1 MAMIHEKLYETSD
14 FVSIDFGEYL
24 ENLTN
29 SLFTTYVSD
38 RRITLT
44 VEADIVVLEIDDAI
58 PCGLIVNEL
67 VSNSMKYAFPE
78 GRTGNLA
85 VRLDIGDYDRIAL
98 TIEDNGVGLPPDLDF
113 RDTET
118 LGLQLVNMLV
128 KQLRG
133 EIELEKG
140 QGTIFRITFR
150 RSLKRGG

>member
-1 MAMIHEKLYETSD
+1 
-14 FVSIDFGEYL
+14 
-24 ENLTN
+24 
-29 SLFTTYVSD
+29 
-38 RRITLT
+38 
-44 VEADIVVLEIDDAI
+44 
-58 PCGLIVNEL
+58 
-67 VSNSMKYAFPE
+67 
-78 GRTGNLA
+78 
-85 VRLDIGDYDRIAL
+85 LDIGDDDRIAL